1 MEDKY
6 GKKVSTLKTSGMI
19 YLPTAMATVLF
30 GAAFFATLAS
40 KLKGG
45 EESAGIAVVVIFGI
59 CFLVAAFLLIKQAV
73 SVNMEVYE
81 TALVQNNLFGKVVV
95 KAEDVR
101 AILWQFPGANPV
113 NSRAAR
119 VNNTSAEFIFKDGRK
134 SMKIQD
140 SFYQDL
146 EKEISAFQRRNDIP
160 ADLENKNKKA
170 GHRYD

>member
-1 MEDKY
+1 MEEKY
-6 GKKVSTLKTSGMI
+6 GKKVGTLKTSGMI
-19 YLPTAMATVLF
+19 YLPTAMAVILF

-40 KLKGG
+40 KLKP
-45 EESAGIAVVVIFGI
+45 ESEGSLAIVIIFGVCFVIAVV
-59 CFLVAAFLLIKQAV
+59 LLIKQAV
-73 SVNMEVYE
+73 SVNLEIYE

-95 KAEDVR
+95 KAEDLR

-119 VNNTSAEFIFKDGRK
+119 INNTSAEMVFKDGRK
-134 SMKIQD
+134 SLKIQD
-140 SFYQDL
+140 SFYQGL

-160 ADLENKNKKA
+160 ADLENKKKG

>member
-1 MEDKY
+1 MEEKY

-19 YLPTAMATVLF
+19 YLPTGMAVVLF
-30 GAAFFATLAS
+30 GIIAFAS
-40 KLKGG
+40 LGSRLRGG
-45 EESAGIAVVVIFGI
+45 EGGWGVPIGFGI
-59 CFLVAAFLLIKQAV
+59 CFLIAVALLIKQAV

-81 TALVQNNLFGKVVV
+81 KALVQNNMFGKKVVL
-95 KAEDVR
+95 AEDLR

-119 VNNTSAEFIFKDGRK
+119 VNNTSADLIFKDGRK

-160 ADLENKNKKA
+160 ADLENKKKS

>member
-1 MEDKY
+1 MEEKY

-19 YLPTAMATVLF
+19 YLPTGMAVVLF
-30 GAAFFATLAS
+30 GIITFASLGPR
-40 KLKGG
+40 LRG
-45 EESAGIAVVVIFGI
+45 EGSWGVTIGFGIA
-59 CFLVAAFLLIKQAV
+59 FLIAAALLIRQAV
-73 SVNMEVYE
+73 SVNLEVYE
-81 TALVQNNLFGKVVV
+81 TALVQNNLLGRTVV
-95 KAEDVR
+95 KADDIR

-119 VNNTSAEFIFKDGRK
+119 VNNTSADLIFKDGRK

-160 ADLENKNKKA
+160 ADLENKKKG
-170 GHRYD
+170 GHRYE

>member
-1 MEDKY
+1 MEEKY

-19 YLPTAMATVLF
+19 YLPTAMAVILF

-40 KLKGG
+40 KLKP
-45 EESAGIAVVVIFGI
+45 ESEGSWAIIIIFGVLFVVAVV
-59 CFLVAAFLLIKQAV
+59 LLIRQAV
-73 SVNMEVYE
+73 KVNLEVYE
-81 TALVQNNLFGKVVV
+81 KALVQNNLLGKVVV
-95 KAEDVR
+95 QADDLR
-101 AILWQFPGANPV
+101 AILWQFPGANPL

-119 VNNTSAEFIFKDGRK
+119 INNTSAELIFKDGRK

-160 ADLENKNKKA
+160 ADLENKKKG
-170 GHRYD
+170 GHRYE